1 MGKTL
6 KELRLEREWTQ
17 EQAADA
23 FGLSKSGYIK
33 IETGERSL
41 SLKWLA
47 KAAEIYGIPKAAIL
61 SDDVTNGSTVAD
73 RIRSTSWSIP
83 VIGKAEAGSWL
94 KDIDGVQERDYP
106 EIPASPE
113 EKYKN
118 IEQFA
123 VAIVGDS
130 MDLAK
135 LTDGSYAICVPYW
148 HVRRGIADGDVAY
161 VRLQDGAQFEATIKR
176 VRIVNGVAELHSESS
191 NPKHAKPLV
200 YDERDGSTVEIV
212 GLVIGKYEPV
222 K

>member
-1 MGKTL
+1 MR
-6 KELRLEREWTQ
+6 ELRHERDWTQ

-33 IETGERSL
+33 IETGERGL
-41 SLKWLA
+41 SLKWVA
-47 KAAEIYGIPKAAIL
+47 RAAEIYGIPKAAIL
-61 SDDVTNGSTVAD
+61 SDDVTNDSTAVD
-73 RIRSTSWSIP
+73 RIGSPTWSIP
-83 VIGKAEAGSWL
+83 VVGKAEAGSWL
-94 KDIDGVQERDYP
+94 KDVDDVQERDYP

-113 EKYKN
+113 KQYEK

-123 VAIVGDS
+123 VAVVGDS
-130 MDLAK
+130 MERAK

-191 NPKHAKPLV
+191 NPKHSKPLI
-200 YDERDGSTVEIV
+200 YDQRGGSTVEIV
-212 GLVIGKYEPV
+212 GLVIGKYEPI